1 MDLLAVCIKVDEHSL
16 YLPCQPRAFLS
27 TNLESLIL
35 QQQQVYLHSVPG
47 TESKAGRQR
56 LIGTHSEY
64 EMNLSALYIHLL
76 TCQCSLQSTEFAIDS
91 EVLNYVTSAEFL
103 LLPIFWHTDGTV
115 VEIIF
120 KVGHNLRDLR
130 ERLFQ
135 SAVTEDNTSSDNL
148 PNIQHIFIGG
158 EDIFYSLLQLAC
170 KVNQPDNKAIA
181 QVKLSP
187 SARRAR

>member
-1 MDLLAVCIKVDEHSL
+1 M
-16 YLPCQPRAFLS
+16 
-27 TNLESLIL
+27 
-35 QQQQVYLHSVPG
+35 
-47 TESKAGRQR
+47 
-56 LIGTHSEY
+56 
-64 EMNLSALYIHLL
+64 
-76 TCQCSLQSTEFAIDS
+76 
-91 EVLNYVTSAEFL
+91 SAEFL

-148 PNIQHIFIGG
+148 PNIFSGG
-158 EDIFYSLLQLAC
+158 EDIFYSLLQLDC
-170 KVNQPDNKAIA
+170 EVNQPDNKAIA

-187 SARRAR
+187 SARGAR

>member
-1 MDLLAVCIKVDEHSL
+1 MNIVYICPVNRQGTRKKTAVLTTK
-16 YLPCQPRAFLS
+16 
-27 TNLESLIL
+27 LESLIL

-76 TCQCSLQSTEFAIDS
+76 TCQCSLSSTEFAIDS

-103 LLPIFWHTDGTV
+103 LPSIFWHRNGTV

-130 ERLFQ
+130 ERLFR
-135 SAVTEDNTSSDNL
+135 SAVTEDNRSSDNL

-158 EDIFYSLLQLAC
+158 EDMFYRLLQLAC
-170 KVNQPDNKAIA
+170 EVNQPGNEAIA
-181 QVKLSP
+181 QVGLSP
-187 SARRAR
+187 SARGAR